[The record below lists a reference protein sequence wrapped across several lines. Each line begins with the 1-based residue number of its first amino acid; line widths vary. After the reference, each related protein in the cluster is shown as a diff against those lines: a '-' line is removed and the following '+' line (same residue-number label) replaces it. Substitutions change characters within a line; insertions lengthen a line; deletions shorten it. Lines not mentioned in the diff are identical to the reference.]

1 MLRSIKINICKIL
14 AKIRAKKTYPDNIE
28 IDFSSLLS
36 RTRLSVAIIDNEDFI
51 YKDALE
57 TKGFSVTQFHS
68 YIKPQK
74 KANSPLRTQDL
85 SKFDIILCD
94 IHDIAKELYQDSD
107 GVSAINDIREK
118 NPLHVIAAY
127 TGNPGALHNKK
138 QSPLVLDKVFS
149 RDWNVDD
156 FLLNFQDLT
165 SIYQKPKKR
174 WQFIKRRLEHLD
186 VSETKIEQLR
196 TAFTE
201 NLILSQLLHE
211 KMKWSADDAYTFV
224 VDAENRIDIGSLSNY
239 GITAVKIGSLLRPLF
254 TGTA

>member
-1 MLRSIKINICKIL
+1 M
-14 AKIRAKKTYPDNIE
+14 
-28 IDFSSLLS
+28 
-36 RTRLSVAIIDNEDFI
+36 
-51 YKDALE
+51 
-57 TKGFSVTQFHS
+57 
-68 YIKPQK
+68 
-74 KANSPLRTQDL
+74 
-85 SKFDIILCD
+85 
-94 IHDIAKELYQDSD
+94 
-107 GVSAINDIREK
+107 
-118 NPLHVIAAY
+118 
-127 TGNPGALHNKK
+127 
-138 QSPLVLDKVFS
+138 LDKVFS

-165 SIYQKPKKR
+165 SIYRKPKKR

-196 TAFTE
+196 IAFTE

-211 KMKWSADDAYTFV
+211 RMKWSADDAYTFV